1 MRRIRST
8 TTKTEAA
15 AIDLRH
21 RQSPTEATLWE
32 ALRNR
37 GASGFKFRRQHPAGP
52 FILDFY
58 CAEARLAVELDGESH
73 DNRAAY
79 DEKRTAWLNEQ
90 GIVVLRFPNEDVVLD
105 RDAVVRRIV
114 EVAEARSKR

>member
-1 MRRIRST
+1 MRRVRST

-15 AIDLRH
+15 AVDLRH

-37 GASGFKFRRQHPAGP
+37 NAGGLKFRRQHPAGP

-73 DNRAAY
+73 ENRAAY

-90 GIVVLRFPNEDVVLD
+90 GIVVLRFPNEEVVLD